1 MNQAAPII
9 FALAFAGL
17 IATTF
22 AGIRWHY
29 LHDTPVSR
37 VYACIAERS
46 DRTGVNQKPE
56 DEGLRACMEVFR
68 VDTGK

>member
-9 FALAFAGL
+9 FAMAFAGL
-17 IATTF
+17 
-22 AGIRWHY
+22 RWHY
-29 LHDTPVSR
+29 LHDTPASR
-37 VYACIAERS
+37 VYACLAERN

-68 VDTGK
+68 VDTSKGTK